1 MNNRDSQE
9 ENELKY
15 LKSIDNNLKF
25 FFWLTV
31 CIFVGSV
38 LGALYIIQNAQ

>member
-1 MNNRDSQE
+1 MNNRNQNE

-31 CIFVGSV
+31 CSFVGAV

>member
-31 CIFVGSV
+31 IGLTSV
-38 LGALYIIQNAQ
+38 FCAVLFALQNGL